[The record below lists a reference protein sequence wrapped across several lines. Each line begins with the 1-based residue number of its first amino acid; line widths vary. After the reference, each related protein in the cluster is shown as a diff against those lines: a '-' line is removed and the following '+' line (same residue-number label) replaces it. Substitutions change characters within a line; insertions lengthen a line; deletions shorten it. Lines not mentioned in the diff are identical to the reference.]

1 MSDSLWPHGLQ
12 HARHPCPLLFPR
24 VCSNSCPLSWCCH
37 QRSHLLLPLSLSTLS
52 LFQHQDFF
60 SSESALCV
68 RWPKDWSYSFSISP
82 SNEYSGS
89 ISFRIDSFDLFA
101 IRGTLNSLLQ
111 PHSLKASIVS
121 LTVWTFVGK
130 VMSLLFNMLS
140 RFVIAFL
147 PRSKRLLTSWLQSPS
162 AVILDPKK
170 IQSATVSIVSPF
182 ICLEVMGPD
191 RDDLSFLNVEF

>member
-1 MSDSLWPHGLQ
+1 MSCSTLCDWNIRLLCPSLS
-12 HARHPCPLLFPR
+12 PR

-130 VMSLLFNMLS
+130 VMSLLFNLDLIEYVHVCCHFS
-140 RFVIAFL
+140 HVQLFVTL
-147 PRSKRLLTSWLQSPS
+147 
-162 AVILDPKK
+162 
-170 IQSATVSIVSPF
+170 
-182 ICLEVMGPD
+182 
-191 RDDLSFLNVEF
+191 